1 MQTALRRAPRASASR
16 YVNPKTDRS
25 AIGDKNAE
33 AEAEAAAAGG
43 GGGGGGRRRRRREEE
58 NIPWHV
64 TCARVTY
71 SRAPQFIVRIPFYSR
86 FIVLSRYKHRYVERC
101 ACRFAL
107 TRSSFFFFSFPF
119 LPLSSFFILM
129 LIIRNARVHN
139 ARTKCA
145 ATNVVGAL
153 KCESAWIYRCK

>member
-1 MQTALRRAPRASASR
+1 MLIPRPIDR
-16 YVNPKTDRS
+16 RS
-25 AIGDKNAE
+25 ATKTQRQRQRRRRREGE
-33 AEAEAAAAGG
+33 GEEGG
-43 GGGGGGRRRRRREEE
+43 RRRRRRREEE